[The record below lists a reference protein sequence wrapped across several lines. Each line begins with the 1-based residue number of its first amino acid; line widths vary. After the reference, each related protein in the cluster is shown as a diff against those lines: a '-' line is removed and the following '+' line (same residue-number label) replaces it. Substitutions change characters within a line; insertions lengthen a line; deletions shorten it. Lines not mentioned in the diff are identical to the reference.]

1 VTLLLVSVGLLGLA
15 VGSFLNVVIHRVPAG
30 TSLVTP
36 SSRCPECG
44 HPVRHRHNV
53 PVLGWLVLGGRC
65 ADCKSPISPRY
76 PAVELLTALLFV
88 AVTARLAQL
97 ELLVALPAFLVFT
110 ATGIALAAIDLEVRR
125 LPDAI
130 VLPTYP
136 LLGALLV
143 TAALVSGDTSALLR
157 AFIGAAV
164 AFAAFYAL
172 ALAYPG
178 GMGFGDVKLAG
189 LVGGILAYV
198 AYPVLVVGLAAAF
211 LLGAVIGLAAT
222 ARGAATR
229 KSAVPFGPF
238 LVVGALAALFVG
250 GPLADLYSRTLLS
263 S

>member
-1 VTLLLVSVGLLGLA
+1 VALLLVAVALLGLA
-15 VGSFLNVVIHRVPAG
+15 VGSFLNVVIHRVPARQ
-30 TSLVTP
+30 SLSTP

-53 PVLGWLVLGGRC
+53 PVLGWLLLKGRC
-65 ADCKSPISPRY
+65 ADCRSPISPRY

-97 ELLVALPAFLVFT
+97 DLLAALPAFLVFV
-110 ATGIALAAIDLEVRR
+110 AAGVALAAIDLEVGR

-136 LLGALLV
+136 VLGALLV
-143 TAALVSGDTSALLR
+143 TAGLVTGDLQAVLR
-157 AFIGAAV
+157 ALIGAVA
-164 AFAAFYAL
+164 AFAAFYVL

-189 LVGGILAYV
+189 LVGGLLAYV
-198 AYPVLVVGLAAAF
+198 AYPVLLVGLAAAF
-211 LLGAVIGLAAT
+211 LLGALIGVAAT
-222 ARGAATR
+222 LRGRASR
-229 KSAVPFGPF
+229 KSTVPFGPF
-238 LVVGALAALFVG
+238 MVAGALAALFVG
-250 GPLADLYSRTLLS
+250 GPLADLYSRALLS

>member
-1 VTLLLVSVGLLGLA
+1 MALLLVSVGLLGLA
-15 VGSFLNVVIHRVPAG
+15 VGSFLNVVIHRVPARR
-30 TSLVTP
+30 SLVTP
-36 SSRCPECG
+36 SSQCPECG

-53 PVLGWLVLGGRC
+53 PVLGWLVLRGRC
-65 ADCKSPISPRY
+65 ADCRAPISARY
-76 PAVELLTALLFV
+76 PAVELMTALLFV

-97 ELLVALPAFLVFT
+97 ELLAVLPAFLVFV
-110 ATGIALAAIDLEVRR
+110 AAGIALAAIDLEVGR

-136 LLGALLV
+136 VLAALLLL
-143 TAALVSGDTSALLR
+143 AGLVSGDLPALLR
-157 AFIGAAV
+157 ALVGAV
-164 AFAAFYAL
+164 AAFTAFYLL

-189 LVGGILAYV
+189 LVGGVLAYV
-198 AYPVLVVGLAAAF
+198 AYPVLLVGMAAAF
-211 LLGAVIGLAAT
+211 LLGALVGVTAT
-222 ARGAATR
+222 LRGRASR

-238 LVVGALAALFVG
+238 MVAGALAALFVG